1 MASRHLAIRD
11 DCTRRS
17 IEGPKDSVH
26 AARIPWGSS
35 RRRITALFEAQLIVC
50 HERCGHKPLHET
62 AHAHMETA
70 WEGDIEGEGCSR
82 LFQSRACGYRRHCQ
96 KVRPKLHQ
104 HHGRPGPPAHPRYH
118 GRQRTRAA
126 SEMSLRSTQG
136 PDEGLRGHARHDK
149 DITPWESPQRCPRP
163 PRSWAASMW

>member
-1 MASRHLAIRD
+1 VSPVCHRRYNTYDAREDLVASRHLAIRD

-17 IEGPKDSVH
+17 IECPKDSVP

-62 AHAHMETA
+62 AHVHMEAA
-70 WEGDIEGEGCSR
+70 WEGDIEGKGCSR
-82 LFQSRACGYRRHCQ
+82 LFRSRACGYRRHCQ

-104 HHGRPGPPAHPRYH
+104 HHGRPRPPARHH
-118 GRQRTRAA
+118 GRQRTKVTQAG
-126 SEMSLRSTQG
+126 SETSLKEHTGDRT
-136 PDEGLRGHARHDK
+136 EILEVMR
-149 DITPWESPQRCPRP
+149 DIAKS
-163 PRSWAASMW
+163 